1 VTVHPLKAM
10 RRLLPTLLAAGALST
25 ATVAGCAAR
34 GTHDPGL
41 ATFGDAGAF
50 GLDDGSPS
58 PTISCTGIKSIGVTP
73 ASTALSL
80 AYGSAS
86 AQQPL
91 KATATYSDGSQKDVT
106 SGLAWDVGP
115 GNLASASDGKF
126 TSANA
131 GKFTVTA
138 SCGSVSGTATV
149 LVKLTGTVVGQGVT
163 ASDLDGMPGGSAPT
177 IAYPLDGALFPLGL
191 APLEFQLVP
200 GSATQTVGRVAF
212 EGDLIDLK
220 VYEPC
225 VPIAQPAIAGACT
238 LTLPGDLEADL
249 AGVSEAAALTETVR
263 LAAPG
268 GGALAESASIAARWS
283 TSQLS
288 GGLYFWSAQP
298 PSEGGKN
305 LLMRYD
311 LDHPGTA
318 PLQYY
323 TDTDTANLEQQTQYY
338 QPCFGCHSISQDGT
352 KIAITYGG
360 SSQSLFALLDVATKK
375 ALTSGT
381 QASLRI
387 SNGDAPGFMASTG
400 FATQT
405 TFSPDGSSM
414 IQQFRGQLLPRAADS
429 SLASQ
434 GPALFNS
441 TLQPLGEMATE
452 PFWSPKG
459 DLLAFVSWVP
469 NPSGYSYDTGDLNG
483 DEIVGAQLWMATAS
497 GTSCSSGASC
507 FGTPKLLVARGT
519 GVTEHHPAI
528 SDDDALVA
536 FNESSCSGPPTPS
549 VDNYGAGPCDGYDD
563 PSAKLRLVPA
573 AGGAPVDLAHANG
586 TDTWTNSWPR
596 FSPSH
601 GTFQGKTLYWVAF
614 SSRRPYGATLAGS
627 NTGNSTPQLWFAGVA
642 VDSSGALSGDPSF
655 APVWMPAQNATST
668 PRGNHIPQWVTKAV
682 PVLQ

>member
-1 VTVHPLKAM
+1 M
-10 RRLLPTLLAAGALST
+10 RRLFETLLAGAALG
-25 ATVAGCAAR
+25 AAAAAGCAAS
-34 GTHDPGL
+34 GKHDLGV
-41 ATFGDAGAF
+41 ATFGDAGDF
-50 GLDDGSPS
+50 SLDGSS
-58 PTISCTGIKSIGVTP
+58 AASISCTGIKSIGVTP
-73 ASTALSL
+73 ASGSLSL

-86 AQQPL
+86 ASATQPL

-106 SGLAWDVGP
+106 SGLAWNVVPD
-115 GNLASASDGKF
+115 LASAAAGQF
-126 TSANA
+126 MSASA

-138 SCGSVSGTATV
+138 SCGSASGTATV
-149 LVKLTGTVVGQGVT
+149 LVKLTGTAVGQGVT
-163 ASDLDGMPGGSAPT
+163 ASDLDATPSGGAPS
-177 IAYPLDGALFPLGL
+177 IAYPIDGSLFPFQL
-191 APLEFQLVP
+191 APLEFQVVP
-200 GSATQTVGRVAF
+200 TSATQTVGRVAF

-220 VYEPC
+220 VYAPC

-238 LTLPGDLEADL
+238 LTLPSDLESDL
-249 AGVSEAAALTETVR
+249 AGVSEATSLTETVR

-268 GGALAESASIAARWS
+268 GSALAESAPISARWS
-283 TSQLS
+283 SSKLS
-288 GGLYFWSAQP
+288 GALYFWSAQP

-311 LDHPGTA
+311 LANPGTP

-323 TDTDTANLEQQTQYY
+323 TDTDTATLEQQTQYY

-375 ALTSGT
+375 AMTSGSQT
-381 QASLRI
+381 SLRI

-405 TFSPDGSSM
+405 TFSPDGNSM
-414 IQQFRGQLLPRAADS
+414 IQMFRGQLLPRVADA
-429 SLASQ
+429 SLASE
-434 GPALFNS
+434 GPALFTS

-459 DLLAFVSWVP
+459 DILAFASWVP
-469 NPSGYSYDTGDLNG
+469 NPSGFSYDTGDLNG
-483 DEIVGAQLWMATAS
+483 DEIVGAQLWTATAS
-497 GTSCSSGASC
+497 GTSCDGGAC
-507 FGTPKLLVARGT
+507 FGTPKLLVPRST

-536 FNESSCSGPPTPS
+536 FNESSCSGPPTAS

-573 AGGAPVDLAHANG
+573 AGGAPVNLTHANG

-601 GTFQGKTLYWVAF
+601 GTFQGKALYWIAF

-627 NTGNSTPQLWFAGVA
+627 NTGTSTPQLWFAGVA
-642 VDSSGALSGDPSF
+642 VDATGGLSGDPSF
-655 APVWMPAQNATST
+655 APVWMPQQNATST